1 MTLALLLLG
10 CGGGEALTDAQLR
23 DPESCAEC
31 HPSHYREWSG
41 SMHAYAADDPV
52 FIAMNERG
60 QRETNGELGSFC
72 VNCHAP
78 VAVELGLTTDGL
90 NLDELPQSAKG
101 VTCWY
106 CHTVD
111 AVEGTHN
118 NPLRLAADGLLRGG
132 IVDPRD
138 PVAHEGAYS
147 ALHDRNQLE
156 SADLC
161 GSCHDIVTGHGAHIE
176 RTYLEW
182 QESLYS
188 SPDVGFKLTCGAC
201 HMRGRDDVAADV
213 DGVPLRRVH
222 DHSMPGVDLALIK
235 WPEAEAQRAAVQ
247 DSLDSTVRASL
258 CASQVAGLGLATIT
272 LENVAA
278 GHTFPSGASAERRV
292 WVEVV
297 AYDDAGNIGF
307 QSGVL
312 ADDMPLDQLEDAN
325 LWTLHDT
332 LLDDIGQPV
341 HMFWEAYDYTSFG
354 LAAPARGSAV
364 GDTAGH
370 QSRNYVIA
378 DFEAARITMAL
389 KIRAIGHDVLDDLVE
404 SGDLDATL
412 RSETMT
418 LAGTVLEWTPETG
431 VPSGDLTCV
440 Q

>member
-1 MTLALLLLG
+1 
-10 CGGGEALTDAQLR
+10 
-23 DPESCAEC
+23 
-31 HPSHYREWSG
+31 
-41 SMHAYAADDPV
+41 
-52 FIAMNERG
+52 
-60 QRETNGELGSFC
+60 
-72 VNCHAP
+72 
-78 VAVELGLTTDGL
+78 
-90 NLDELPQSAKG
+90 
-101 VTCWY
+101 
-106 CHTVD
+106 
-111 AVEGTHN
+111 
-118 NPLRLAADGLLRGG
+118 
-132 IVDPRD
+132 
-138 PVAHEGAYS
+138 
-147 ALHDRNQLE
+147 
-156 SADLC
+156 
-161 GSCHDIVTGHGAHIE
+161 
-176 RTYLEW
+176 
-182 QESLYS
+182 
-188 SPDVGFKLTCGAC
+188 
-201 HMRGRDDVAADV
+201 
-213 DGVPLRRVH
+213 
-222 DHSMPGVDLALIK
+222 
-235 WPEAEAQRAAVQ
+235 
-247 DSLDSTVRASL
+247 
-258 CASQVAGLGLATIT
+258 
-272 LENVAA
+272 VAA